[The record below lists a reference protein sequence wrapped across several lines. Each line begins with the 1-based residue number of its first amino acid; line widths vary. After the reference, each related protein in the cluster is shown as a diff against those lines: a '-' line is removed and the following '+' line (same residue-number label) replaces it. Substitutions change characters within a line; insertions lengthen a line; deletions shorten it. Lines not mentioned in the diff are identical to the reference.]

1 MLLDEGFGAKGMSIL
16 REQRKERIA
25 DYLRRN
31 AKASVEELRAQFDVS
46 GATIRRYLE
55 ELSQEGKVQRVRGG
69 AALAD
74 GSKTEPPIVQRGF
87 AQSEEKQLIARRA
100 AELVEDGQTVFLGS
114 GSTVLEVARR
124 LRGRSD
130 ITVITNSLPVINLL
144 SNAEQVRVIATG
156 GLLRNE
162 ELSLIG
168 HLLEVCLAELRA
180 DNVII
185 GIQGIDPVHGLTNEY
200 LPETVSDRAI
210 LKFARRVI
218 VVADH
223 TKLGRTKPSFVA
235 ELSAVDTIVTD
246 PAADPVI
253 LAQLRQMGIRVL
265 VAE

>member
-1 MLLDEGFGAKGMSIL
+1 MSIL
-16 REQRKERIA
+16 REQRKEKIA

-31 AKASVEELRAQFDVS
+31 TKASVDELRTQFDMS
-46 GATIRRYLE
+46 GATVRRYLE
-55 ELSQEGKVQRVRGG
+55 ELSREGKIQRVRGG
-69 AALAD
+69 AALTD

-87 AQSEEKQLIARRA
+87 AQSREKQLIARRA

-114 GSTVLEVARR
+114 GSTVLEVARQ
-124 LRGRSD
+124 LRGRSN

-144 SNAEQVRVIATG
+144 ADSDAIRVIATG

-210 LKFARRVI
+210 LGFARHVI

-223 TKLGRTKPSFVA
+223 TKFGRTKPSFVA
-235 ELSAVDTIVTD
+235 ELSAVKTIVTD
-246 PAADPVI
+246 PAADPVM
-253 LAQLRQMGIRVL
+253 LAELRSRGIRVL

>member
-1 MLLDEGFGAKGMSIL
+1 MSIL

-25 DYLRRN
+25 EYLRRN
-31 AKASVEELRAQFDVS
+31 TKASVDELRSQFDVS

-55 ELSQEGKVQRVRGG
+55 ELSREGRIQRLRGG
-69 AALAD
+69 AALTD

-87 AQSEEKQLIARRA
+87 AESQEKQLIARSA

-124 LRGRSD
+124 LRGRSG
-130 ITVITNSLPVINLL
+130 ITVITNSLPVINAL
-144 SNAEQVRVIATG
+144 ADCEQVRVIATG

-185 GIQGIDPVHGLTNEY
+185 GIQGIHPVHGLTNEY

-223 TKLGRTKPSFVA
+223 TKFGRTKPSFVA
-235 ELSAVDTIVTD
+235 DLSAVDTIVTD
-246 PAADPVI
+246 SAADAALV
-253 LAQLRQMGIRVL
+253 AELRQKGIRVL